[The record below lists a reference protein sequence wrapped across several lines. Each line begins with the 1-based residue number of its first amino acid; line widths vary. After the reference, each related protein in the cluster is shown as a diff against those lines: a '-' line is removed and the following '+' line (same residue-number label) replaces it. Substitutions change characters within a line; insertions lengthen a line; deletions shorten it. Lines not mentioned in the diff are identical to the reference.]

1 MHGEAERFARQV
13 RFAPLGAA
21 GQARLGEA
29 RVVLVGCGAL
39 GGSIAQSLARS
50 GVGEL
55 VLVDRD
61 IVDVTN
67 LPRQVLFEDRHAAAA
82 TPKVEAAREMLSRI
96 GGPTRIE
103 VHAVHV
109 DSGNVED
116 LLEGVDL
123 VLDGTDNV
131 ATRYLVNDCC
141 VAHAVP
147 WIYGGVVGARGL
159 CLAVLPGRG
168 PCLRCVFP
176 EVPPVSSLPNC
187 ETDGVLQ
194 PAVALVAAMQS
205 GLALRILSGD
215 LEFEPKLCEFDA
227 WAGRVR
233 EIAAVRDERCPCCA
247 AREFP
252 FLSRPHVENALSL
265 CGRNAVQVRGLTAP
279 PDLAALARALYGVA
293 QHIEQKDLL
302 LRFEV
307 EKQRITVFRD
317 GRALIEGTSDLG
329 RARALYDR
337 YVAS

>member
-1 MHGEAERFARQV
+1 MDEGAGRFARQT
-13 RFAPLGAA
+13 RFAPLGPA
-21 GQARLGEA
+21 GQARLAEA

-39 GGSIAQSLARS
+39 GGSSAQNLTRS

-61 IVDVTN
+61 VVDVTN

-82 TPKVEAAREMLSRI
+82 TPKVEAAREALSRI
-96 GGPTRIE
+96 GGPTRID

-116 LLEGVDL
+116 LLEGADL

-131 ATRYLVNDCC
+131 ATRYLINDFC
-141 VAHAVP
+141 VAREMP

-159 CLAVLPGRG
+159 CLAVLPRRG

-176 EVPPVSSLPNC
+176 DPPPASSLPTC

-205 GLALRILSGD
+205 GLALRILSRGR
-215 LEFEPKLCEFDA
+215 EFEPKLCEFDA
-227 WAGRVR
+227 WSGRVR
-233 EIAAVRDERCPCCA
+233 EFAPQRDERCPCCA
-247 AREFP
+247 ARDFP

-265 CGRNAVQVRGLTAP
+265 CGRNAVQVRGLSAA
-279 PDLAALARALYGVA
+279 PDLAQLARALDGIA
-293 QHIEQKDLL
+293 QRIEHKDLL